1 MKKTLFIFAIV
12 LLVMTVQAQTALKV
26 HSSGQ
31 LSLQSTTTSN
41 GIQIPSNGV
50 MSIEPNITS
59 AYLKTAQT
67 KAFHLLSKSWVLNM
81 ITNDPNIGP
90 SGLLFYVNGNGNTYA
105 SNYYVFNSNGNGG
118 GGFVGGGTKNQSPI
132 VEATELT
139 LGMKGYYLDSDEFGG
154 ITPEELENSEEI
166 APEALDGILKDL
178 RKSKTIGLD
187 AEVLEEVLPEAVRH
201 DPDGN
206 IGINYNA
213 VVTVLVEAFKEQQ
226 AKIEQMEAVLRE
238 HGLLR

>member
-1 MKKTLFIFAIV
+1 MKKILFAFAIV
-12 LLVMTVQAQTALKV
+12 LLAVTVQAQTALKV

-59 AYLKTAQT
+59 AYLVTAQT

-81 ITNDPNIGP
+81 ITSDPSLAP

-105 SNYYVFNSNGNGG
+105 SNYYVFNSGGNGSGGLG
-118 GGFVGGGTKNQSPI
+118 GGDTKNQSPI

-139 LGMKGYYLDSDEFGG
+139 LGMKGYYWDSDEFGE

-166 APEALDGILKDL
+166 VPEALDGILKDL
-178 RKSKTIGLD
+178 RRSKTIGLD

-201 DPDGN
+201 TAEGN
-206 IGINYNA
+206 VGVNYNA

-238 HGLLR
+238 NGLLR